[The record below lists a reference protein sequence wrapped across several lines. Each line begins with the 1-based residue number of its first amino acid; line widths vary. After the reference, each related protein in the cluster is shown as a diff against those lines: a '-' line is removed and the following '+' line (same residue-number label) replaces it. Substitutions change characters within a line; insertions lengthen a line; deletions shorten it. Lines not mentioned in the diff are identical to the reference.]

1 MAQGTVIALTSYGAA
16 MAAISDPNRDKLGIE
31 GMWGFGLRQFVRLAL
46 GLFGAFL
53 LASAVAAL
61 PAGTHLGPSA
71 YLAGWLA
78 HLQAIARLDFG
89 RSQVTALPAAVEL
102 ARRLPVT
109 LELVGA
115 GALVALVLGVPLGLL
130 LGTGRRLRA
139 AAPLVQIV
147 AAAPVFCA
155 GLGLL
160 WLADHVLGWHAGRS
174 LAGQALDQALDM
186 QSLLRALALP
196 ALTVGAAGAA
206 AVQLSLRRAAS
217 VAIEAPYR
225 QGLRL
230 MGLGS
235 FEIDRAY
242 IAPQIVAG
250 FLANLGE
257 ITLALFSAAAVAE
270 WVFGWPGAAVL
281 FVKSIAL
288 QDWSVAALVLL
299 VFASIKLAADFAGAV
314 SARALA
320 RGEGAA

>member
-1 MAQGTVIALTSYGAA
+1 
-16 MAAISDPNRDKLGIE
+16 
-31 GMWGFGLRQFVRLAL
+31 MWGFGLRQFARLAL

-53 LASAVAAL
+53 LAGAVAAL
-61 PAGTHLGPSA
+61 PSGAHHGISG
-71 YLAGWLA
+71 YLAGWVA
-78 HLQAIARLDFG
+78 HLRAIALLDFG
-89 RSQVTALPAAVEL
+89 GSQVSALPAAVEL

-109 LELVGA
+109 LELVSA

-160 WLADHVLGWHAGRS
+160 WLAEQVLGWHVGRH
-174 LAGQALDQALDM
+174 LDGQALDAQAV
-186 QSLLRALALP
+186 LRTLALP

-206 AVQLSLRRAAS
+206 AVQLSLRRAAA
-217 VAIEAPYR
+217 VVMEAPYR

-230 MGLGS
+230 MGLGQ

-242 IAPQIVAG
+242 SAPQIVAG
-250 FLANLGE
+250 FLSNLGE

-270 WVFGWPGAAVL
+270 WVFDWPGAAVL

-299 VFASIKLAADFAGAV
+299 VFASIKLAADFVGAV
-314 SARALA
+314 SAHALA
-320 RGEGAA
+320 RGEVAA

>member
-1 MAQGTVIALTSYGAA
+1 
-16 MAAISDPNRDKLGIE
+16 
-31 GMWGFGLRQFVRLAL
+31 MWGFGLRQAARLAL

-53 LASAVAAL
+53 LAGAVAAL
-61 PAGTHLGPSA
+61 PAGAHEHLSA
-71 YLAGWLA
+71 YLAGWAA
-78 HLQAIARLDFG
+78 HLHAIARLDFG
-89 RSQVTALPAAVEL
+89 RSQVSALPAAVEL
-102 ARRLPVT
+102 ARRLPLT

-160 WLADHVLGWHAGRS
+160 WLAEHVLGWHLGRH
-174 LAGQALDQALDM
+174 LDGQAPDA
-186 QSLLRALALP
+186 QSLLRMLALP

-217 VAIEAPYR
+217 MAMEAPYR

-230 MGLGS
+230 MGLGQ

-242 IAPQIVAG
+242 LAPQIMAG
-250 FLANLGE
+250 LLANLGE

-288 QDWSVAALVLL
+288 EDWGMAALILL
-299 VFASIKLAADFAGAV
+299 VFASIKLVADFVGAV
-314 SARALA
+314 TARALA
-320 RGEGAA
+320 RGEVAP